1 MVSPF
6 PRNRID
12 RFLLWGAV
20 KLVGSRRPVGKVG
33 ETHCVFPGL
42 SIGDRACAV
51 RWGSTQPTVH
61 KFTAPPRHGVRR
73 PVASQPSRDN
83 AGRLRCQEPKQLR
96 PRETLAEQ
104 YMTRGTCPMC
114 LKNILRDIQ
123 PDRDSLLLGLRP
135 YGDPRLRGAAPL
147 MDDVKPLPFELP
159 AAALKQAQCRM
170 S

>member
-51 RWGSTQPTVH
+51 RRGWNWASMS
-61 KFTAPPRHGVRR
+61 PPLDELLI
-73 PVASQPSRDN
+73 ANSKQRD
-83 AGRLRCQEPKQLR
+83 QLR
-96 PRETLAEQ
+96 TASFAR
-104 YMTRGTCPMC
+104 
-114 LKNILRDIQ
+114 
-123 PDRDSLLLGLRP
+123 
-135 YGDPRLRGAAPL
+135 
-147 MDDVKPLPFELP
+147 
-159 AAALKQAQCRM
+159 
-170 S
+170 